1 MSFPFFPYILGITY
15 YHETLSLSIILF
27 LLVRLNIYVHQPLGF
42 FFCEQDCLHVL
53 SIFLLCWLCFF
64 MIG

>member
-42 FFCEQDCLHVL
+42 QEQITYMFVHF
-53 SIFLLCWLCFF
+53 SIMLVVFF